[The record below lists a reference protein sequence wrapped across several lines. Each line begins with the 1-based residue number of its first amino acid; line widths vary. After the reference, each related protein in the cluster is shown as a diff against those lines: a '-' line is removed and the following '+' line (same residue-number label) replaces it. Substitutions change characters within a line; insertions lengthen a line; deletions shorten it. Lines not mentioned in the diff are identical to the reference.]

1 MNGRAPLPASSVE
14 SLYEEY
20 YALLRF
26 LAAQRFQIPD
36 DEING
41 LITEIFITFLERRTT
56 VYEPKAWLVGAIC
69 HASRHYWRKHG
80 KTDQLPVDYEQAV
93 DQQDA
98 SDRVDAMAL
107 LARQS
112 ARCQELLKLR
122 YLEGYSVAEL
132 AERLGTTPGYVKK
145 LLHQCTMCARKS

>member
-1 MNGRAPLPASSVE
+1 MDGPAPLPASSVE
-14 SLYEEY
+14 ALYEKY
-20 YALLRF
+20 YALLQF
-26 LAAQRFQIPD
+26 LAGQRFQIPD

-41 LITEIFITFLERRTT
+41 LITEIFITYLERRMT
-56 VYEPKAWLVGAIC
+56 VHNPKAWFVGAIC

-80 KTDQLPVDYEQAV
+80 KIEQLPLHYERAAEQE
-93 DQQDA
+93 DA
-98 SDRVDAMAL
+98 ASRLDAMTL

-132 AERLGTTPGYVKK
+132 AERLETTPGYVKK